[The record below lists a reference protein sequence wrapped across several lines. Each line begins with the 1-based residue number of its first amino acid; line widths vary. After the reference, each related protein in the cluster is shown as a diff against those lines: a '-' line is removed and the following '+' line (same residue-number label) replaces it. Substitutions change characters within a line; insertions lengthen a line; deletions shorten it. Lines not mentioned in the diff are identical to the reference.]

1 MKPYDCRRQCDCHH
15 PSECIFNQLA
25 PERPSYA
32 VVWIVGAV
40 IVAAVA
46 VILVLVLL

>member
-1 MKPYDCRRQCDCHH
+1 MNPNDCPPHCDCRH

-25 PERPSYA
+25 PERPSFV

-40 IVAAVA
+40 IVAVAA
-46 VILVLVLL
+46 VIILAVLL

>member
-1 MKPYDCRRQCDCHH
+1 MNPNNCPRQCDCHH

-40 IVAAVA
+40 IVAVMA
-46 VILVLVLL
+46 VILVVALV